1 MLEAAS
7 GFRITAAKAEH
18 HRQVEHPLGASV
30 EVPLGK
36 SLEVLEH
43 LRRLGAVVEAGGVVD
58 EQFQGLIVEAGSEQ
72 AVEGVGGSPCT
83 RVPGRGAPMGLG
95 PGGSISG
102 LQLALQQ
109 LGEELVVP
117 EGASRGVD
125 GDDEQVL
132 GCEAPKQPTTV

>member
-58 EQFQGLIVEAGSEQ
+58 EQFQGLIVEAGDEQ

-83 RVPGRGAPMGLG
+83 RVPGRGARSRSGE
-95 PGGSISG
+95 PGR
-102 LQLALQQ
+102 A
-109 LGEELVVP
+109 P
-117 EGASRGVD
+117 R
-125 GDDEQVL
+125 
-132 GCEAPKQPTTV
+132 EAKSSYARR

>member
-58 EQFQGLIVEAGSEQ
+58 EQLQGLIVEAGCEQ
-72 AVEGVGGSPCT
+72 AVEGVG
-83 RVPGRGAPMGLG
+83 VF
-95 PGGSISG
+95 
-102 LQLALQQ
+102 LA
-109 LGEELVVP
+109 P
-117 EGASRGVD
+117 EGKRRQLQA
-125 GDDEQVL
+125 GDPAL
-132 GCEAPKQPTTV
+132 GSLS